1 MERRGEFAARLAG
14 GKLVAV
20 LRTGMADEA
29 VWLGECLL
37 DLGWPAIEVTWTIPD
52 PGRVLRHLAERALR
66 GTTLVG
72 AGTIRNRPDALE
84 AIAAGARYLVSP
96 ARPAGLAELA
106 HHHDLPVVLGAL
118 TPHEIHEAIEEGAD
132 FVKIFPIHRV
142 GGAGY
147 LRDVR
152 APFPG
157 LRAFASGG
165 IEPGDAGTYL
175 QAGAT
180 VVSLGQTLAPG
191 DTLGSRMAERVAA
204 CVATARASLA

>member
-1 MERRGEFAARLAG
+1 MDRRGEVSARLAG

-20 LRTGMADEA
+20 LRTSVPDEA

-37 DLGWPAIEVTWTIPD
+37 ELGWPAIEVTWTIPD
-52 PGRVLRHLAERALR
+52 PARVLHHLADRALE

-72 AGTIRNRPDALE
+72 AGTILNRHDALE

-96 ARPAGLAELA
+96 ARPAGLADLA

-118 TPHEIHEAIEEGAD
+118 TPHEIHEAIEAGAD
-132 FVKIFPIHRV
+132 FVKIFPIHRL

-152 APFPG
+152 APFPD

-165 IEPGDAGTYL
+165 IEPGEAGAYL

-180 VVSLGQTLAPG
+180 VISLGQTLAHG
-191 DTLGSRMAERVAA
+191 DTIRSRKADRVAA